1 MNKLLILA
9 YNEQL
14 YIKETVLKYINNFEE
29 IIIVNDNSSDDTSKI
44 INDLEKEYKNI
55 KLFQIKRILVLV
67 SLRNWN

>member
-55 KLFQIKRILVLV
+55 NGRE
-67 SLRNWN
+67 SH